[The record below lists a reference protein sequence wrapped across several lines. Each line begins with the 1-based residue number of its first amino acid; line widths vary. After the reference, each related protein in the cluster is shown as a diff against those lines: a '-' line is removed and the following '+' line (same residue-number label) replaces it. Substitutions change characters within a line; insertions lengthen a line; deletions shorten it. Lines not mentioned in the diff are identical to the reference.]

1 MDIFVHN
8 VLQQNAAIVFM
19 VYARNQMFARK
30 LFILILWLALC
41 DKILFKAVTMDGKGK
56 HAMNVFHY
64 LDVSMGI
71 VKDHP
76 ILVNVT
82 KAGKVIY
89 VKYPFVRKDATWPTD
104 TVIDQESVTVIL
116 DGKVKSVMNVFLTGI
131 VQRPG
136 WVLALIQTNVYA
148 KRGTKTITLAK
159 DKTWKFV
166 LSDRFP
172 RNYHRKKLNLLM
184 TL

>member
-19 VYARNQMFARK
+19 VYARNRMFARK

-116 DGKVKSVMNVFLTGI
+116 DGKVKPVMNVFLTGI
-131 VQRPG
+131 VQKPG
-136 WVLALIQTNVYA
+136 WVLALI
-148 KRGTKTITLAK
+148 KRMHMQKEVPRQSRLRKTRLGNSYYRIDFPEIITEK
-159 DKTWKFV
+159 
-166 LSDRFP
+166 
-172 RNYHRKKLNLLM
+172 N
-184 TL
+184 

>member
-1 MDIFVHN
+1 MQR
-8 VLQQNAAIVFM
+8 LYSWFM
-19 VYARNQMFARK
+19 HGTGCLHVSFSYWFCD
-30 LFILILWLALC
+30 LHF

-64 LDVSMGI
+64 PDVSMGI

-104 TVIDQESVTVIL
+104 TVIDQESVIVIL
-116 DGKVKSVMNVFLTGI
+116 DGKVKPVMNVFLAGI